1 MAQAGRHPS
10 TQAASPGVP
19 GRSGKGLQKRGCLP
33 SPQDLEK
40 APPMGTPDKGTA
52 TKFGGLTSNTT
63 GRVDH
68 AGEARHQNLCE
79 VPTVEPHSFFAARH
93 DRCVTWQA
101 HRQHPPAQGST
112 HWICPSGGLEA
123 VCFHSRSQP
132 GCASEFTAT
141 EALEAPLKDADMC
154 FIPKPSKPATT
165 PGNLRPLG
173 IIRPDGKGLAGAC
186 RDLLKPITEARLRD
200 IPQFAYQPHRGLSDA
215 LGRAIQHVTD
225 VRAACKRHRR
235 TRREL
240 KLGIGKTQLEGGI
253 CFALDLSQAFDMV
266 DRADLIATLE
276 QAHADTAVVD
286 LVASLLAGS
295 RYGIR
300 AQGEETHVTS
310 ITGIKQGCKLSPT
323 LFSMLTGTMFR
334 ELAQLA
340 GTDAVLQFLT
350 GYADDLTVHRDIHS
364 WQDLL
369 KAHQLI
375 TDLLEV
381 VRQHGFQVNANKC
394 SVMLKLVGRRAAT
407 AYKQFTYWRTAP
419 DGTTHRMWRL
429 GSTKAQ
435 EGFPFVPK
443 IKYLGVKLSYG
454 NFEQATLQY
463 RLQEGNVKLQKVR
476 KYVHNRRTAGP
487 KARLHIW
494 NATVWATV
502 ASGLADV
509 GLTADTT
516 KLRAWHAA
524 KIRAVLNKPAHLT
537 HISTADLY
545 KQYGIKDP
553 VQKLADRQSNRV
565 KRLEHRSRTAHPD
578 DVSTSP
584 AALERASQ
592 KLAQYRDLLA
602 RQRHSAETPGCP
614 CPRCDQTF
622 ETPSGLR
629 THMGKVH
636 PGTVDRFVPTTFRQ
650 EHAVAGLPHNARLAC
665 GISRSGRVSRTI
677 FFQAPVRS
685 RINYANWNF
694 HRKIRRALRGAP
706 PCTPANRCSETQ
718 LPRIRP

>member
-1 MAQAGRHPS
+1 
-10 TQAASPGVP
+10 
-19 GRSGKGLQKRGCLP
+19 
-33 SPQDLEK
+33 
-40 APPMGTPDKGTA
+40 
-52 TKFGGLTSNTT
+52 
-63 GRVDH
+63 
-68 AGEARHQNLCE
+68 
-79 VPTVEPHSFFAARH
+79 
-93 DRCVTWQA
+93 
-101 HRQHPPAQGST
+101 
-112 HWICPSGGLEA
+112 
-123 VCFHSRSQP
+123 
-132 GCASEFTAT
+132 
-141 EALEAPLKDADMC
+141 MC

-186 RDLLKPITEARLRD
+186 RDLLKPVTEAHLRD
-200 IPQFAYQPHRGLSDA
+200 IPQFAYQPHRGLSDG

-276 QAHADTAVVD
+276 QAQAETAVID

-300 AQGEETHVTS
+300 AQGEATHVTS
-310 ITGIKQGCKLSPT
+310 TTGIKQGCKLSPT

-340 GTDAVLQFLT
+340 GTAAVLKFLT

-364 WQDLL
+364 WQGLL
-369 KAHQLI
+369 QAHQLI
-375 TDLLEV
+375 TDLLIV
-381 VRQHGFQVNANKC
+381 VRRHGFQVNANKC
-394 SVMLKLVGRRAAT
+394 SVMLKLVGRRAAA

-419 DGTTHRMWRL
+419 DGTMHRMWRL

-435 EGFPFVPK
+435 EGFPFVHK

-463 RLQEGNVKLQKVR
+463 RIQEGNVKLQKVR

-494 NATVWATV
+494 NATVWAAV
-502 ASGLADV
+502 ASGLVDV
-509 GLTADTT
+509 GLTTDTAT

-537 HISTADLY
+537 RISTADLY
-545 KQYGIKDP
+545 KQYGVKDP

-565 KRLEHRSRTAHPD
+565 KSLEHRSRTAHPD
-578 DVSTSP
+578 DVSTDP
-584 AALERASQ
+584 AALEQARQ
-592 KLAQYRDLLA
+592 KLAQYQDLLA
-602 RQRHSAETPGCP
+602 RQPHMAGAPECP
-614 CPRCDQTF
+614 CPHCDQI
-622 ETPSGLR
+622 LR
-629 THMGKVH
+629 H
-636 PGTVDRFVPTTFRQ
+636 P
-650 EHAVAGLPHNARLAC
+650 
-665 GISRSGRVSRTI
+665 
-677 FFQAPVRS
+677 
-685 RINYANWNF
+685 
-694 HRKIRRALRGAP
+694 
-706 PCTPANRCSETQ
+706 
-718 LPRIRP
+718 

>member
-1 MAQAGRHPS
+1 
-10 TQAASPGVP
+10 
-19 GRSGKGLQKRGCLP
+19 
-33 SPQDLEK
+33 
-40 APPMGTPDKGTA
+40 
-52 TKFGGLTSNTT
+52 
-63 GRVDH
+63 
-68 AGEARHQNLCE
+68 
-79 VPTVEPHSFFAARH
+79 
-93 DRCVTWQA
+93 
-101 HRQHPPAQGST
+101 
-112 HWICPSGGLEA
+112 
-123 VCFHSRSQP
+123 
-132 GCASEFTAT
+132 
-141 EALEAPLKDADMC
+141 MC

-186 RDLLKPITEARLRD
+186 RDLLKPITEAHLRD

-494 NATVWATV
+494 
-502 ASGLADV
+502 
-509 GLTADTT
+509 
-516 KLRAWHAA
+516 
-524 KIRAVLNKPAHLT
+524 I
-537 HISTADLY
+537 
-545 KQYGIKDP
+545 
-553 VQKLADRQSNRV
+553 
-565 KRLEHRSRTAHPD
+565 
-578 DVSTSP
+578 
-584 AALERASQ
+584 
-592 KLAQYRDLLA
+592 
-602 RQRHSAETPGCP
+602 
-614 CPRCDQTF
+614 
-622 ETPSGLR
+622 
-629 THMGKVH
+629 
-636 PGTVDRFVPTTFRQ
+636 
-650 EHAVAGLPHNARLAC
+650 AC